1 MTEAPPSAPVEE
13 TSILQTTRRGVAAA
27 SFCIGMWS
35 SLVFWWYPYSLFIA
49 AVGLVLGIYAKVTG
63 VRIESHGA
71 DLPVIGIALNL
82 ITIGSAILVYRAMQF
97 YFEGQMAYMPL
108 PWSR

>member
-13 TSILQTTRRGVAAA
+13 TSVLQTTRRGVAAA
-27 SFCIGMWS
+27 SFSIGLWS

-49 AVGLVLGIYAKVTG
+49 TVGLVLGIYARLTG
-63 VRIESHGA
+63 VRVESHGSNLA
-71 DLPVIGIALNL
+71 VLGIVLNL
-82 ITIGSAILVYRAMQF
+82 VTLGSAILVYRAMQL